1 MTVQKA
7 TNIVWHA
14 ENVTREQRETMLK
27 QKGVMLWLTGLSGS
41 GKSTV
46 ANAVAQ
52 KLHQQGKLTYLL
64 DGDNV
69 RYGINKDL
77 GFSLED
83 RKENIRRIG
92 EVAKLFVDAGVI
104 TLASFISPML
114 EDRQKVRDLLGP
126 DFIEV
131 YVDCALA
138 VCEARD
144 PKKLY
149 QKARAGQIKEFT
161 GISSPYE
168 PPMKPEIYLDTAKA
182 TVEQCAQQIIDYL
195 AGSKDSD

>member
-1 MTVQKA
+1 MTEQKA
-7 TNIVWHA
+7 TNIVWHLGS
-14 ENVTREQRETMLK
+14 VSREQRESLLQ
-27 QKGVMLWLTGLSGS
+27 QKGVLVWFTGLSGA

-52 KLHQQGKLTYLL
+52 QLHLQGKLTYLL

-77 GFSLED
+77 GFSLAD

-92 EVAKLFVDAGVI
+92 EIAKLFVDAGVI
-104 TLASFISPML
+104 TLASFISPL
-114 EDRQKVRDLLGP
+114 REDREGLRKLLGA

-131 YVDCALA
+131 FVDCDLA

-149 QKARAGQIKEFT
+149 QKARSGELKEFT
-161 GISSPYE
+161 GVSSPYE
-168 PPMKPEIYLDTAKA
+168 RPLSPEIYLNTGQNS
-182 TVEQCAQQIIDYL
+182 VEQCASQVAAYL
-195 AGSKDSD
+195 EYR

>member
-1 MTVQKA
+1 MKA
-7 TNIVWHA
+7 TNVVWHA
-14 ENVTREQRETMLK
+14 ESVTRAQREALLE
-27 QKGVMLWLTGLSGS
+27 QKGVLLWFTGLSGS

-46 ANAVAQ
+46 ANEVAYR
-52 KLHQQGKLTYLL
+52 LHKAGRFTYLL

-69 RYGINKDL
+69 RHGINKDL

-114 EDRQKVRDLLGP
+114 EDRQNLRELLGQ
-126 DFIEV
+126 DFVEV
-131 YVDCALA
+131 FVDCDLS

-144 PKKLY
+144 PKQLY
-149 QKARAGQIKEFT
+149 QKARAGEIKEFT
-161 GISSPYE
+161 GITSPYE
-168 PPMKPEIYLDTAKA
+168 APENPEIHLYTHKNTVAECADQVLAYLGQHLSLK
-182 TVEQCAQQIIDYL
+182 
-195 AGSKDSD
+195 